1 MEGTSDL
8 PDDVEILKQIVLEQR
23 ARVLFENSVY
33 HAAAR

>member
-23 ARVLFENSVY
+23 ARLLSNKLQIEQL
-33 HAAAR
+33 